1 MVGMGQAIA
10 ACAPLRLWSILG
22 SCVAVALCDPR
33 RRVSALGH
41 VVLPAASGRTGMPGK
56 FADTAV
62 PHMLHLLREKG
73 VPSQGLVAKI
83 AGGARMFGHSMPLE
97 VGESNI
103 QAIVHALESV
113 DIRVAARD
121 VGGSRGR
128 RITLD
133 CSTGGLLIEVLG
145 SPPLTL

>member
-10 ACAPLRLWSILG
+10 ACAPDRLWSILG
-22 SCVAVALCDPR
+22 SCVAVALSDPR

-41 VVLPAASGRTGMPGK
+41 VVLPKASGRSGMPAK

-62 PHMLHLLREKG
+62 PHMLQLLREKG
-73 VPSQGLVAKI
+73 VSNQGLVAKI
-83 AGGARMFGHSMPLE
+83 VGGAHMFGHSMPME
-97 VGESNI
+97 VGESNV
-103 QAIVHALESV
+103 QAIVRALETV
-113 DIRVAARD
+113 GIRVAARD

-133 CSTGGLLIEVLG
+133 CSTGGLLVEIVG
-145 SPPLTL
+145 SPPVTL